1 MTITATPAAAA
12 SADRSPSATAPA
24 PPLAWAV
31 AALFAVGL
39 GLWIAS
45 AQGVDPGNV
54 LAQRYDFVLSH
65 LPSARRF
72 AELPFL
78 EALSGYPAAPFP
90 LFYMLMGAMLA
101 FGGTVLT
108 LQVCSVGIG
117 LALLWLVH
125 VQARSNRGFPPVAA
139 AALVC
144 AVLISPYFRGTT
156 VYANTDPLPLALL
169 VAAFVLADRPRSPRP
184 VLALALACVAVWVR
198 QFYVFGPAALFLRD
212 APGAGLARF
221 LRFAAVGAAMAL
233 PVVALVLWWGGLT
246 PPTLAGP
253 GHVAAAGPATTVPVL
268 LSIFG
273 LYALPSAV
281 ATLRF
286 HRREFLRAVRQPAF
300 LVCFA
305 CLAAVGIAVGFGA
318 ARLGAVGGG
327 GAALVGLE
335 RFGIPLGVRSAVL
348 AAIVVGVGGY
358 LAYLVLQAPR
368 ANAIL
373 PLTALAF
380 VPTTVFYQRYF
391 DPLLPVLFGCVLR
404 TRESESLAR
413 SWAIL
418 LYAAIELALTAMGYV
433 HYAPQLAARLA
444 AEQQ

>member
-1 MTITATPAAAA
+1 MTGTATAAAA
-12 SADRSPSATAPA
+12 PSRRATGRAIL
-24 PPLAWAV
+24 LAWPV
-31 AALFAVGL
+31 GVLLVVGL
-39 GLWIAS
+39 GLWVAS
-45 AQGVDPGNV
+45 ALGLDPGNV
-54 LAQRYDFVLSH
+54 LAQRSDFVLAH
-65 LPSARRF
+65 LPSAQRF

-90 LFYMLMGAMLA
+90 LFYMLMGALLA
-101 FGGTVLT
+101 LGGTVLT
-108 LQVCSVGIG
+108 LQIFSVGIG

-125 VQARSNRGFPPVAA
+125 VQARANRGFPPAAA
-139 AALVC
+139 AALVA

-156 VYANTDPLPLALL
+156 VYPNTDQLPLALM
-169 VAAFVLADRPRSPRP
+169 VAAYVLADRVRDPRP
-184 VLALALACVAVWVR
+184 AIALALACVAVWAR
-198 QFYVFGPAALFLRD
+198 QFYLFAPLALFLRE
-212 APGAGLARF
+212 APGAGRAGV
-221 LRFAAVGAAMAL
+221 LRLAAVGAAMGL

-273 LYALPSAV
+273 VYALPLVV

-286 HRREFLRAVRQPAF
+286 HRAEFLAAVRRPAF
-300 LVCFA
+300 LLCLA
-305 CLAAVGIAVGFGA
+305 CLVATGVAVALGA
-318 ARLGAVGGG
+318 ARLQAIGGG
-327 GAALVGLE
+327 GAAMVGLE
-335 RFGIPLGVRSAVL
+335 RLGVPLGVRSAIL

-368 ANAIL
+368 ANAVL
-373 PLTALAF
+373 LLVVLAF
-380 VPTTVFYQRYF
+380 VPTTVLYQRYF

-418 LYAAIELALTAMGYV
+418 LYPGIELALSVVSYI
-433 HYAPQLAARLA
+433 HYGPQLAATLA
-444 AEQQ
+444 GQQ